1 MCITQ
6 HCAASLR
13 PLRRPQRERLRFG
26 ARGGCEALQLPAAA
40 GVGTGAGSYHPGRA
54 ADLLGPAAP
63 PWRGLL
69 PASEADQLH
78 ARPVH
83 CRTPPLLAASH
94 LHELHLPARGCR
106 AQVPAIPPQEVRCT
120 QATVQCRR
128 VDTVNFNDFK
138 CATGISL
145 NWIWNSLNCTKNKV
159 SFFCFTVIIIQYLD
173 INT

>member
-1 MCITQ
+1 MFTQQNISITQLSWVYHMCITQ
-6 HCAASLR
+6 RFTSPLPPLLR
-13 PLRRPQRERLRFG
+13 LQWERLRFS
-26 ARGGCEALQLPAAA
+26 ARGGREALQLPAAA
-40 GVGTGAGSYHPGRA
+40 GVGKRASSYHPGCA

-83 CRTPPLLAASH
+83 CCTPPLLAASH
-94 LHELHLPARGCR
+94 LHELHLPAWGRR

-120 QATVQCRR
+120 QATVKCGRD
-128 VDTVNFNDFK
+128 DTVHFHSPVQFLK
-138 CATGISL
+138 
-145 NWIWNSLNCTKNKV
+145 
-159 SFFCFTVIIIQYLD
+159 

>member
-6 HCAASLR
+6 RCTSPLPPLLR
-13 PLRRPQRERLRFG
+13 PQWERLRFG
-26 ARGGCEALQLPAAA
+26 ARGSREALQLPAAA
-40 GVGTGAGSYHPGRA
+40 GVGTGAGSHYPGCA

-94 LHELHLPARGCR
+94 LHELHLPAWGRR

-120 QATVQCRR
+120 QATVECRR
-128 VDTVNFNDFK
+128 ADTVNFNDFK
-138 CATGISL
+138 CATGISF
-145 NWIWNSLNCTKNKV
+145 NWIWNGLNCTKNKV
-159 SFFCFTVIIIQYLD
+159 SFVSPSS
-173 INT
+173 